1 MKDMYASL
9 RTTVGS
15 FTPLA
20 FLNVLRQAFPQFGER
35 ARVGKG
41 GMGGYA
47 QQDAEECYVQILNA
61 LRALPAPEQGEG
73 APRGQFIERYMA
85 GEMRR
90 EYVLDDPIYAQY
102 IDVVDRLTCDDA
114 PDEEPTITT
123 EKVLKLECNIT
134 INTNFLHT
142 GIMDV
147 RKPSLAH
154 AKQCQC

>member
-1 MKDMYASL
+1 MKDMYTSL

-73 APRGQFIERYMA
+73 APRGQFIERYMT

-90 EYVLDDPIYAQY
+90 EYVL
-102 IDVVDRLTCDDA
+102 R
-114 PDEEPTITT
+114 
-123 EKVLKLECNIT
+123 
-134 INTNFLHT
+134 
-142 GIMDV
+142 
-147 RKPSLAH
+147 
-154 AKQCQC
+154 